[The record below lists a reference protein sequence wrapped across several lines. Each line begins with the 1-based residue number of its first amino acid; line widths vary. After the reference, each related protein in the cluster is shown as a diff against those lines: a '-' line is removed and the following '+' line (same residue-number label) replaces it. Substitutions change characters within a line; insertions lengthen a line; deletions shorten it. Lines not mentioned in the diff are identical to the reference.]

1 MLAARVLSNNWSVI
15 GKDNKMAD
23 LEVRDA
29 NANDVILFNCEFYV
43 TDFYRCS
50 HKALIRFNILKPYF

>member
-23 LEVRDA
+23 LRDA
-29 NANDVILFNCEFYV
+29 NANDVI
-43 TDFYRCS
+43 CS
-50 HKALIRFNILKPYF
+50 IASFMLPISIAVLIMLL

>member
-1 MLAARVLSNNWSVI
+1 
-15 GKDNKMAD
+15 MAD